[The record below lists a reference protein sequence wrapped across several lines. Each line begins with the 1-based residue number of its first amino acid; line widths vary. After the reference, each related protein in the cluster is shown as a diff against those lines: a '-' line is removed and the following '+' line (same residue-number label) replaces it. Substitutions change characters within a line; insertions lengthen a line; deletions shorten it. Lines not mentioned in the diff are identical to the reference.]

1 VEDGGVAICHRL
13 AGALDDLPQPAG
25 RVDLGDAAVLLV
37 PSNGVA
43 FSCLLSQEGAEE
55 RAALVD
61 RDLADP
67 GPRVVEPADPVPVAV
82 GDQEGLL
89 GELLGH

>member
-1 VEDGGVAICHRL
+1 MCHRL

-43 FSCLLSQEGAEE
+43 FSCLLSKARRNE
-55 RAALVD
+55 
-61 RDLADP
+61 
-67 GPRVVEPADPVPVAV
+67 PRWLIATLRTQAR
-82 GDQEGLL
+82 GLSSPL
-89 GELLGH
+89 IRSQSR